1 MRLNLPPERPRR
13 DLEEA
18 ELVDQFGLTWLL
30 LTVLVQAGVVKKTGE
45 VRTRRLSTRYLV
57 RDQGGGEYRLVT
69 ERTDP
74 QTGRPVAYTVNRWG
88 CDCMDAQVRGRE
100 RRCKHISALEAAGLL
115 PGVAKGPVFQDAAPV
130 RAAESEERSTGN
142 ERDRQEPEGKTSGV

>member
-1 MRLNLPPERPRR
+1 MHLNLPPELPRR

-18 ELVDQFGLTWLL
+18 ELVEQFGLTWLL
-30 LTVLVQAGVVKKTGE
+30 LTVLVQAGVAKRTGE

-74 QTGRPVAYTVNRWG
+74 ETGRPVAYTVNRWG

-100 RRCKHISALEAAGLL
+100 RRCKHLAGLEEVGLL
-115 PGVAKGPVFQDAAPV
+115 PRPEAGGGFPGKETSCGQ
-130 RAAESEERSTGN
+130 
-142 ERDRQEPEGKTSGV
+142 EGKVE